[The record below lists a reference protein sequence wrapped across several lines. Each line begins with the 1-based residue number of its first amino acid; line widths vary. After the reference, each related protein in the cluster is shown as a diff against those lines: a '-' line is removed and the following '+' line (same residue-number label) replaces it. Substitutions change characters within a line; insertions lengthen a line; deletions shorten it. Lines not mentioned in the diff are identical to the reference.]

1 MNMKPFFRVL
11 VVDDDP
17 TVQSVVRL
25 RLERKGH
32 EVLVAGSGTEALEKA
47 PAFKPEVLVSD
58 VRMPGMDGFEV
69 LARFQELPAILIT
82 GHGDKESAIKA
93 VEAGVFA
100 FFEKPFDLD
109 SLEVAVRRAGER
121 SQLLREKEALL
132 KRVTR
137 LARLQ
142 GRELESFRDV
152 GGSPMVGTAPALERV
167 REILVQLARKPHA
180 PLLINGETGTG
191 KEIVAKELHRLSFDK
206 PQSVPFL
213 ALNCATVPQELFES
227 ELFGHE
233 KGSFSGAHA
242 SRIGLAEAVQDGTL
256 FLDEIGEMDPRHQ
269 AKLLRFLQERSFR
282 RVGANREISFRGRIV
297 AATHR
302 DLKALVAAGKFR
314 EDLYFR
320 LHVVAVELPPLR
332 ERHED
337 LEELSERLAA
347 KFSLKGVLHPEELA
361 TYPWPGNIRELQN
374 WIERAALLELHNDE
388 GWVTAPLP
396 HHEGSRPRLSG
407 ASAPAEVPG
416 QSLQERRKALLETFD
431 RAWIQEALDAAG
443 GQVATAARALDIDRK
458 NLARRMQ
465 ELGIMSGT
473 AAKQSRKKAA

>member
-17 TVQSVVRL
+17 TVQSVVRM

-32 EVLVAGSGTEALEKA
+32 EVLVVGSGADAIAQA
-47 PAFKPEVLVSD
+47 PAFKPEVIVSD
-58 VRMPGMDGFEV
+58 VRMPGLSGFEV
-69 LARFQELPAILIT
+69 IAHFQELPSILIT

-132 KRVTR
+132 KRLTR

-142 GRELESFRDV
+142 GRELENFRSHQD
-152 GGSPMVGTAPALERV
+152 SPMIGRAPALERV
-167 REILVQLARKPHA
+167 REILHQLARKPHA
-180 PLLINGETGTG
+180 PLLIHGETGTG
-191 KEIVAKELHRLSFDK
+191 KEVVAQELHRLSFDK
-206 PQSVPFL
+206 PQAVPFL
-213 ALNCATVPQELFES
+213 AINCATVPQELFES

-282 RVGANREISFRGRIV
+282 RVGANREITFRGRIV

-332 ERHED
+332 ERHDD
-337 LEELSERLAA
+337 LEALSEVIAQ
-347 KFSLKGVLHPEELA
+347 KFGLQGVLHPEEL
-361 TYPWPGNIRELQN
+361 TRYSWPGNIRELRN
-374 WIERAALLELHNDE
+374 WIERASLLEQHNDE
-388 GWVTAPLP
+388 GFIISPLP
-396 HHEGSRPRLSG
+396 QRENGSAALH
-407 ASAPAEVPG
+407 AAAQAPAETEG
-416 QSLQERRKALLETFD
+416 QSLQERRKSLLETFD
-431 RAWIQEALDAAG
+431 RVWIREALERAG
-443 GQVATAARALDIDRK
+443 GQVAKAARELGIDRK

-465 ELGIMSGT
+465 ELNLVHDK
-473 AAKQSRKKAA
+473 AVRKKAA